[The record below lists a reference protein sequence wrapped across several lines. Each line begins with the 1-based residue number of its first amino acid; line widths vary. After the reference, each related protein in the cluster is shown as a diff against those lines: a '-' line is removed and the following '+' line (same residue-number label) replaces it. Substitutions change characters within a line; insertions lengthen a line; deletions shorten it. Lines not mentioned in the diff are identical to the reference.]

1 MPFGYGY
8 GGVGSVLP
16 LALIAFGM
24 YVILQNRITASD
36 FSNIGD
42 SGSLGSGATVMK
54 LQIAVDS
61 NWGAADNIMD
71 TLSLLAS
78 KNRAMNGREDISKLL
93 SETSLAL
100 LRKQSDWNSVAYE
113 GEVFNRNQGAEP
125 RFQRLAIAERAKFEK
140 ENPEGAMI
148 RGSSSVNSGSQ
159 PTQAVVSLV
168 VAMRGRSTAY
178 SKSVTTLSEVRAC
191 LQSLASDALLDDG
204 ENVMA
209 VEVLWSPF
217 EKGEVVTPRELIE
230 DYPDLIRL

>member
-1 MPFGYGY
+1 M
-8 GGVGSVLP
+8 
-16 LALIAFGM
+16 
-24 YVILQNRITASD
+24 
-36 FSNIGD
+36 
-42 SGSLGSGATVMK
+42 
-54 LQIAVDS
+54 
-61 NWGAADNIMD
+61 
-71 TLSLLAS
+71 
-78 KNRAMNGREDISKLL
+78 
-93 SETSLAL
+93 

-140 ENPEGAMI
+140 ENPEGAV
-148 RGSSSVNSGSQ
+148 RGSSVNSASQ

-168 VAMRGRSTAY
+168 VAMRGKSTAY

-191 LQSLASDALLDDG
+191 LAALASDALLDNG

-209 VEVLWSPF
+209 VEILWSPF